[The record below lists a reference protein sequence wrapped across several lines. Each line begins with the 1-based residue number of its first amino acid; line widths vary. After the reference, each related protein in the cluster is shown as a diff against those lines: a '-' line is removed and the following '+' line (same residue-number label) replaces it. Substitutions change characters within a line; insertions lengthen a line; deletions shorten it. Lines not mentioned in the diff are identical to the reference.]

1 MREPLAYVTTDRIES
16 ERGFPYGRGLKSTV
30 SVGGDEMENQGQG
43 PAWVVFLLWMLAPL
57 LLFFLILTFT
67 G

>member
-1 MREPLAYVTTDRIES
+1 MNRSLMSQPTALSQSAVFRMV
-16 ERGFPYGRGLKSTV
+16 GACNQTV

>member
-1 MREPLAYVTTDRIES
+1 
-16 ERGFPYGRGLKSTV
+16 
-30 SVGGDEMENQGQG
+30 MENQGQG